1 MSDVGSGVGE
11 SEDTGDEVGSA
22 VGARVRVGDDVGST
36 VGIGV
41 ARADVGA
48 VGSVTG

>member
-1 MSDVGSGVGE
+1 M
-11 SEDTGDEVGSA
+11 GSA